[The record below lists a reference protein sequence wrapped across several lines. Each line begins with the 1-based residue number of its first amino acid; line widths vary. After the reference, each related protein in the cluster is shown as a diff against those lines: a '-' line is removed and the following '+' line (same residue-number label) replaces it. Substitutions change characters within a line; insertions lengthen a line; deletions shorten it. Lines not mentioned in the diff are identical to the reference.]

1 MRPIGTLVLAAGESK
16 RMGRPKQ
23 LLPIGD
29 TSLILHTIR
38 TIEHADIP
46 NIQVVLGAH
55 SDEIERELRDHPVGI
70 FVHENWRLGIGS
82 SLKTGLEHLL
92 EVRPEI
98 TGLLV
103 CVCDQPAVT
112 SAHIQQLV
120 HEFHS
125 GDFDA
130 VASGYAGSAGVP
142 AILSRRLF
150 PDIKKLGDDEGA
162 QRILKR
168 PGLKLKLVPLEG
180 GEIDIDTP
188 SDYKSYLKRI

>member
-23 LLPIGD
+23 LLPIGE
-29 TSLILHTIR
+29 TSLILHTIHA
-38 TIEHADIP
+38 IEQAEIP

-55 SDEIERELRDHPVGI
+55 SDEIEQELRDHPVGI
-70 FVHENWRLGIGS
+70 IVHSDWRLGIGS
-82 SLKTGLEHLL
+82 SLKFGLDHLL

-112 SAHIQQLV
+112 GQHIQQLV
-120 HEFHS
+120 QEFHS

-130 VASGYAGSAGVP
+130 VASAYADSAGVP

-150 PDIKKLGDDEGA
+150 PDIRKLADDEGA
-162 QRILKR
+162 RRILDR
-168 PGLKLKLVPLEG
+168 PGLKLKLIPLEG
-180 GEIDIDTP
+180 GEIDLDTP
-188 SDYKSYLKRI
+188 SDYESYLKRK